1 MTKKPNTLGELNTT
15 AGKINTR
22 VGQVCTKVDKL
33 SAKVGELSIKAD
45 ELQHA
50 IMRRD
55 REIAAIGELLL
66 RQDQKLTDLMAR
78 IAEKL
83 ALEEPRHR
91 PLTWRERE
99 KKRRRSHTRK
109 VVEEV
114 LRKARARTFGGGR
127 REAGRQA
134 DLEKADKGVA

>member
-1 MTKKPNTLGELNTT
+1 MTKKPITLGELNTT

-33 SAKVGELSIKAD
+33 SAKVSELSIKAD

-66 RQDQKLTDLMAR
+66 PQDQKLTDLMAR

-91 PLTWRERE
+91 PLT
-99 KKRRRSHTRK
+99 
-109 VVEEV
+109 
-114 LRKARARTFGGGR
+114 
-127 REAGRQA
+127 
-134 DLEKADKGVA
+134 